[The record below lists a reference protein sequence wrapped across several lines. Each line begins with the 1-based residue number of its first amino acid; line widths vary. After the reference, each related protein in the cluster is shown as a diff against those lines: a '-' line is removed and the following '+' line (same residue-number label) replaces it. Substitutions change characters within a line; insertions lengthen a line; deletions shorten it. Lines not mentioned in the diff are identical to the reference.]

1 MTQHQTRERQVRVYG
16 DWREVVAAV
25 PISLAQGLI
34 MSHRHSLVV
43 SLAAILFQAM
53 VVRSE
58 EDTPKKDET
67 SSAIKEAREHV
78 SQFKAQLLASGRE
91 APIEMLPNPL
101 LTYGDAA
108 RNNEAGTL
116 WAWGK
121 SGRPVAF
128 TELYHNIGIGNPWV
142 HALTLTSP
150 ELIQLKAP
158 TVQSW
163 TPKKSHFALKD
174 VPDSPEVGSQPA
186 ARLRQMKEI
195 SRRFEAHQFWDPDN
209 SRFEL
214 RLLVQPVHRY
224 QDEAAKLT
232 DGAVFVLA
240 HGTNPEVLLQIEA
253 HAAEQPPRW
262 KYSLVRLGSA
272 EMHVLLDGKEV
283 WTEQRTPGVLGSP
296 IDPYWLLLTGP

>member
-1 MTQHQTRERQVRVYG
+1 MSRCL
-16 DWREVVAAV
+16 
-25 PISLAQGLI
+25 PIISSLA
-34 MSHRHSLVV
+34 V
-43 SLAAILFQAM
+43 ILTLLTM
-53 VVRSE
+53 VRSE
-58 EDTPKKDET
+58 EDSPKKSEP
-67 SSAIKEAREHV
+67 SPAMKEARAHMSEFNAV
-78 SQFKAQLLASGRE
+78 SSANGRE
-91 APIEMLPNPL
+91 APIEMLPHPL
-101 LTYGDAA
+101 LTFGDAA
-108 RNNEAGTL
+108 RIAEAGTL

-121 SGRPVAF
+121 SGRPAAF
-128 TELYHNIGIGNPWV
+128 MELYHGVGIGQPWV

-158 TVQSW
+158 ALQNW

-174 VPDSPEVGSQPA
+174 VPDSPQVNSQPS

-195 SRRFEAHQFWDPDN
+195 SRRFESHQFWDPDN

-283 WTEQRTPGVLGSP
+283 WTEPRTPGVVGQP
-296 IDPYWLLLTGP
+296 VDPYWLLLTASSRAALD